1 MTEKLPE
8 DTQAVVVVR
17 APYVA
22 PVLEELGSWS
32 ALTLQQTFP
41 LAESVYG
48 SQY

>member
-8 DTQAVVVVR
+8 DTQAVVVR

-41 LAESVYG
+41 VADPVQGY
-48 SQY
+48 QY

>member
-8 DTQAVVVVR
+8 ETQPEVR

-32 ALTLQQTFP
+32 ALTLQQSFP
-41 LAESVYG
+41 LTDPVYG
-48 SQY
+48 SEY